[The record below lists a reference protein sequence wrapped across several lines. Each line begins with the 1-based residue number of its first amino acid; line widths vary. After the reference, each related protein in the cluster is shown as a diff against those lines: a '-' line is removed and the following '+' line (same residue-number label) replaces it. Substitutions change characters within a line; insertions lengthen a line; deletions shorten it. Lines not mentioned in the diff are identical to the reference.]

1 MQPSY
6 RWAAGPSGKVTV
18 APDFRA
24 ASLPAKLRKELPPT
38 PPRTTGP
45 SNCRSPWSGPPR
57 LPPSRC
63 RQRPCSKHQG
73 KRLSTGAGKQ
83 ERSKNR
89 LLGTPIINTIAL
101 RLRSIHVP
109 HGFIPDGISDSAS
122 SLAPYDVIRFKV
134 NTAITPRC
142 SRLICSFRK
151 GGPGKSYRLSR
162 RDTRFNRG

>member
-24 ASLPAKLRKELPPT
+24 ASLPAKLPKELPPT
-38 PPRTTGP
+38 PPRTTGA
-45 SNCRSPWSGPPR
+45 SNCRSPWSGPPA
-57 LPPSRC
+57 PTA
-63 RQRPCSKHQG
+63 RPMSPKTLLQHQG

-142 SRLICSFRK
+142 SCLICSFRK

-162 RDTRFNRG
+162 SNTRFNRR